1 MIKISIPPKVCSDF
15 DGYNFFI
22 ETMHKL
28 KDTLLED
35 IIFDFRDNT
44 WFEANLCAIMGA
56 VLNTVQEKL
65 NNVSLLNINQ
75 YTERILRKNQFLAS
89 FGDYPIPDKYDTT
102 IKYRRNKL
110 NEEKL
115 IKEFLFNELL
125 WKRDFPKLSSA
136 AQKEIVRSI
145 FEIYSNAII
154 HGNCDYVYSCGQYY
168 PNKPQPS
175 LDFTIVDLG
184 NTIKT
189 NVNNFLGSG
198 FSGIEALEWAVKE
211 NNTTKPKHA
220 NIPGGLGFKL
230 IRDFI
235 QINKGKIQIISAD
248 GFWELK
254 KGELTS
260 KSFSSEFLG
269 TIVNLEFNLD
279 DKAYYSLKTEKV
291 EDIVF

>member
-1 MIKISIPPKVCSDF
+1 MIQISIPARVCSDF
-15 DGYNFFI
+15 EGYSFFN
-22 ETMHKL
+22 ETILQL
-28 KDTLLED
+28 KETICED
-35 IIFDFRDNT
+35 IVFDFSQNT

-56 VLNTVQEKL
+56 VINVVQEKL
-65 NNVSLLNINQ
+65 NNVRLQNINPN
-75 YTERILRKNQFLAS
+75 TDKILRKNQFLAS

-102 IKYRRNKL
+102 IKYRRNRL
-110 NEEKL
+110 TEEKL

-125 WKRDFPKLSSA
+125 SKHDFPKLSSV

-154 HGNCDYVYSCGQYY
+154 HGNCEYVYSCGQYY

-184 NTIKT
+184 NTIKS
-189 NVNNFLGSG
+189 NVNNFTGLC
-198 FSGIEALEWAVKE
+198 FSGMEALEWAVAE

-235 QINKGKIQIISAD
+235 MINKGKIQIISAE

-254 KGELTS
+254 KGEFTS
-260 KSFSSEFLG
+260 RTFRSEFPG

-291 EDIVF
+291 EDIIF